1 MNNSKSGKY
10 IAYDTQTQAYSL
22 IRGITSRKLDMNS
35 NFLQRM
41 EEDVHNRHSKDK
53 ILNVIIEAT
62 KPRINESQRINTFN
76 RLIND
81 ANHRMEKHVKKKEEQ
96 VKNVNHQ
103 HSKDKTRKTHMNND
117 WEKIYEERFK
127 NFEISKEKK
136 IKEMK
141 KEKIIKQK
149 QLEDEILKNP
159 SLNKKATSKH
169 IKEFSQKLY
178 QDAEIRRVKIDL
190 LKINKEKLEH
200 SISNKEFV
208 LKKPNVKDLVFY
220 N

>member
-1 MNNSKSGKY
+1 LNNSKSGKY
-10 IAYDTQTQAYSL
+10 IAYDTQSQAYSI
-22 IRGITSRKLDMNS
+22 IRGITSRKIDMNS

-62 KPRINESQRINTFN
+62 KPKIDESQRINTFN

-81 ANHRMEKHVKKKEEQ
+81 ANYRMEKHVKKKEEQ
-96 VKNVNHQ
+96 NNVDRQ
-103 HSKDKTRKTHMNND
+103 YSKDNTRKTQLNND

-127 NFEISKEKK
+127 KFEISKEKK

-159 SLNKKATSKH
+159 NLNKKATSKH

-178 QDAEIRRVKIDL
+178 QDAEIRRVKIDQ
-190 LKINKEKLEH
+190 LKIKKEKLEQ
-200 SISNKEFV
+200 SISNKELV
-208 LKKPNVKDLVFY
+208 LKKPNVKDIVY
-220 N
+220 Y

>member
-1 MNNSKSGKY
+1 
-10 IAYDTQTQAYSL
+10 
-22 IRGITSRKLDMNS
+22 MNS

-62 KPRINESQRINTFN
+62 KPKIDESQRINTFN

-81 ANHRMEKHVKKKEEQ
+81 ANYRMEKHVKKKEEQ
-96 VKNVNHQ
+96 NNVDRQ
-103 HSKDKTRKTHMNND
+103 YSKDNTRKTQLNND

-127 NFEISKEKK
+127 KFEISKEKK

-159 SLNKKATSKH
+159 NLNKKATSKH

-178 QDAEIRRVKIDL
+178 QDAEIRRVKIDQ
-190 LKINKEKLEH
+190 LKIKKEKLEQ
-200 SISNKEFV
+200 SISNKELV
-208 LKKPNVKDLVFY
+208 LKKPNVKDIVY
-220 N
+220 Y

>member
-22 IRGITSRKLDMNS
+22 IRGITSRKIDMNS

-62 KPRINESQRINTFN
+62 KPKIDESQRINTFN

-81 ANHRMEKHVKKKEEQ
+81 ANYRMEKHVKKKEEQ
-96 VKNVNHQ
+96 NNVDRQ
-103 HSKDKTRKTHMNND
+103 YSKDNTRKTQLNND

-127 NFEISKEKK
+127 KFEISKEKK

-159 SLNKKATSKH
+159 NLNKKATSKH

-178 QDAEIRRVKIDL
+178 QDAEIRRVKIDQ
-190 LKINKEKLEH
+190 LKIKKEKLEQ
-200 SISNKEFV
+200 SISNKELV
-208 LKKPNVKDLVFY
+208 LKKPNVKDIVY
-220 N
+220 Y